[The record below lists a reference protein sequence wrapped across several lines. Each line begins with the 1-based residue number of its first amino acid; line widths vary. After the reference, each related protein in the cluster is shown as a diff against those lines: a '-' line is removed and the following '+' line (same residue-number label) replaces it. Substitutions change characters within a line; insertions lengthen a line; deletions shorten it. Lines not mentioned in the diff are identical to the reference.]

1 MTGWGGSLWGLYGV
15 LWGSVGSKGF
25 YEALWGLIGVLW
37 VLWGFMG
44 SLWGSMSSM
53 GFYGFWGGPRGD
65 PKSDGRRWVMGW
77 GGSLWGLYGVFM
89 GFCGF

>member
-1 MTGWGGSLWGLYGV
+1 MGDGLGGGLYGV
-15 LWGSVGSKGF
+15 SMGSLWGSVGSKGF

-53 GFYGFWGGPRGD
+53 GFYRG
-65 PKSDGRRWVMGW
+65 
-77 GGSLWGLYGVFM
+77 L
-89 GFCGF
+89 